1 MREAPVTYSSSV
13 PRAPMAA
20 LAAGLALAASIF
32 APCAQAMAEGC
43 EVSISQPL
51 IDYGLFNRTTLK
63 PQGGELPL
71 GVRSLR
77 LNVHCAQADAMT
89 LFYRALPA
97 SAERFR
103 FGEQG
108 SYALRLSDAL
118 LDGESVDL
126 APVVAQGQPPGQAD
140 AAIAW
145 LPDKGLTPVKVGSI
159 ARGRS
164 FSATLEVR
172 AWGDEAALGRG
183 DAVTWN
189 NSGLLE
195 VAGARRELGLQ
206 VGFAPAACTPRLGNG
221 GVVDFGR
228 LQAQQ
233 LVRDSATKLQRTLSL
248 SVQCD
253 APTRFAF
260 TARDNRPNAV
270 RATLSEVDA
279 SALFGIGKTRA
290 GQELGGYV
298 TWIDNTA
305 TGDGNA
311 LNAMHGQPGG
321 MGWQAPAAAAF
332 LYPDGRLLGFGLPAD
347 MAAGPTAMTQLSGTL
362 GVDLYLVP
370 ARTLT
375 LTEEAVIDGA
385 ATIEIVYL

>member
-1 MREAPVTYSSSV
+1 MRVTPVTYLLSV
-13 PRAPMAA
+13 HRVAFT
-20 LAAGLALAASIF
+20 AGLALAVSMF
-32 APCAQAMAEGC
+32 TPTAQAMAEGC
-43 EVSISQPL
+43 DVSISQPL

-63 PQGGELPL
+63 AQGGELPL

-77 LNVHCAQADAMT
+77 LNVHCAQADTMT

-118 LDGESVDL
+118 LDGERVDL
-126 APVVAQGQPPGQAD
+126 APVAAAGQPPGQAD

-145 LPDKGLTPVKVGSI
+145 LPDKGLTPVKAGSI
-159 ARGRS
+159 VQGRS
-164 FSATLEVR
+164 FTASLEVR

-183 DAVTWN
+183 DSVTWN

-195 VAGARRELGLQ
+195 VSGARRELGLQ

-228 LQAQQ
+228 IQAQQ
-233 LVRDSATKLQRTLSL
+233 LTRDSATKLQRSLSL
-248 SVQCD
+248 NVQCD

-260 TARDNRPNAV
+260 SARDNRPNAV

-279 SALFGIGKTRA
+279 SAVFGVGKTRF

-298 TWIDNTA
+298 TWVDNTA
-305 TGDGNA
+305 TGDGHA
-311 LNAMHGQPGG
+311 LSAMHGQPGG
-321 MGWQAPAAAAF
+321 QGWLAPAAAAF
-332 LYPDGRLLGFGLPAD
+332 LYPDGRLLGFGTHAD
-347 MAAGPTAMTQLSGTL
+347 MATGPTAMTQLSGTL
-362 GVDLYLVP
+362 GVDLYLAP
-370 ARTLT
+370 ANTLT
-375 LTEEAVIDGA
+375 LTEEAAIDGA